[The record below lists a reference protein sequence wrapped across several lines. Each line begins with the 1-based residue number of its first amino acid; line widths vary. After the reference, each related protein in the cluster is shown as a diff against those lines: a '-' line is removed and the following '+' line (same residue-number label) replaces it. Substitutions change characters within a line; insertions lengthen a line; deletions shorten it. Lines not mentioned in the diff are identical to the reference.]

1 MKEVIPFLKVKKLY
15 KKYSE
20 NIALQ
25 DISFNQNRFEKIAL
39 VGASGSGKSTLL
51 KIITGHVQAD
61 EGEVLY
67 NDKRLLGPLEQLLP
81 GHKDIAY
88 LSQHYELLNNYIV
101 ADLIWFE
108 NKLSVEDA
116 DELFNICKIKEL
128 LKRRTDSL
136 SGGEKQRI
144 ALCMLLV
151 KSPKL
156 LVLDEPFSNLD
167 LIHKTILK
175 DVLEGITNKL
185 LITCLLA
192 SHDPIDT
199 LSWADRILVLQDG
212 KILQEGTPEHLYKH
226 PSNRYVA
233 GLLGKYNLLTITQ
246 VKEIFNIDFIDYYQD
261 IIVRPEH
268 VKVVQ
273 DSNSRGVVVG
283 IYFYG
288 FYYDVEVLYNKVAI
302 LVRVLEPL
310 YKIGDKVRLSFEN
323 RDVIK
328 F

>member
-1 MKEVIPFLKVKKLY
+1 MKEEIHFLKVKKLY
-15 KKYSE
+15 KKYSD

-25 DISFNQNRFEKIAL
+25 NISFSINKSEKIAL
-39 VGASGSGKSTLL
+39 AGASGSGKSTLL
-51 KIITGHVQAD
+51 KIITGHLQAD
-61 EGEVLY
+61 EGEVFY

-116 DELFNICKIKEL
+116 DELFEICKIKKL
-128 LKRRTDSL
+128 LQRRTDSL

-175 DVLEGITNKL
+175 DVLEDITKRL
-185 LITCLLA
+185 DITCLLA

-199 LSWADRILVLQDG
+199 LGWADRILVLQDG
-212 KILQEGTPEHLYKH
+212 KILQDATPEYLYNNPINK
-226 PSNRYVA
+226 YVA
-233 GLLGKYNLLTITQ
+233 GLFGKFNLLTLKQAKKIFDID
-246 VKEIFNIDFIDYYQD
+246 VFNIEQSIL
-261 IIVRPEH
+261 IRPEH
-268 VKVVQ
+268 ITIHKNSKIEGKVIDTYFFGSYYEVSILCYEVKLLCRV
-273 DSNSRGVVVG
+273 NKL
-283 IYFYG
+283 
-288 FYYDVEVLYNKVAI
+288 EVL
-302 LVRVLEPL
+302 LGD
-310 YKIGDKVRLSFEN
+310 KIGIKVDEN
-323 RDVIK
+323 FIFK
-328 F
+328 I